1 MPRRSPRRCSS
12 SSGRSASRCARATA
26 RRRTPRWARSRRPT
40 TCASA
45 RSGKPSPGTEVRI
58 ADDGEILTRGPA
70 TFLGYFKDPDATAE
84 TIDADGWLHTG
95 DVGELDADGFLKI
108 TDRKKDIII
117 TAGGKN
123 VCPSEIENKLKV
135 SPFVREAVVI
145 GDQRRHLSALIGI
158 ELDTVGNWALHR
170 RIGFTTY
177 ADLSSKHEVVA
188 LIGDWV
194 DAVNADLAQVETIK
208 RFTLLPKELDQEDGE
223 VTATQKVKRQRDRD
237 GVRAADRGDVP
248 VTAALLADITSTD
261 LMRTLVSG
269 LALGCKYALVALGF
283 VIVFKATGVINFAQ
297 ASFVLVG
304 GYMTFNAANTWNLN
318 FYLALG
324 VAMAAGAILGM
335 LIEALILR
343 RMIGEAPFTL
353 VMVTIGILFILDN
366 LVTAIWGPDPQ
377 NLGDPWTTVRTFGDV
392 PVADKDL
399 WTIGFTALV
408 LAGFFLFFRYS
419 TLGLAMRATALDQE
433 AAMAQGISARKIY
446 RVSWGI
452 AGLVAALAGAALS
465 AGSVALHPG
474 VGLIA
479 LVAFPAMILG
489 GLDSPLGAVV
499 GGIII
504 GLVQQ
509 LTSLYGPE
517 YLEWFGNGF
526 ELVSPYLVMIVI
538 LLVRPYGIFGT
549 KEVRRV

>member
-1 MPRRSPRRCSS
+1 MI
-12 SSGRSASRCARATA
+12 AS
-26 RRRTPRWARSRRPT
+26 
-40 TCASA
+40 
-45 RSGKPSPGTEVRI
+45 V
-58 ADDGEILTRGPA
+58 
-70 TFLGYFKDPDATAE
+70 
-84 TIDADGWLHTG
+84 
-95 DVGELDADGFLKI
+95 
-108 TDRKKDIII
+108 
-117 TAGGKN
+117 
-123 VCPSEIENKLKV
+123 
-135 SPFVREAVVI
+135 
-145 GDQRRHLSALIGI
+145 
-158 ELDTVGNWALHR
+158 
-170 RIGFTTY
+170 
-177 ADLSSKHEVVA
+177 
-188 LIGDWV
+188 
-194 DAVNADLAQVETIK
+194 
-208 RFTLLPKELDQEDGE
+208 
-223 VTATQKVKRQRDRD
+223 
-237 GVRAADRGDVP
+237 
-248 VTAALLADITSTD
+248 LADVTSTD
-261 LMRTLVSG
+261 LLRTLVSG

-304 GYMTFNAANTWNLN
+304 GYMTFNAANTWDLN
-318 FYLALG
+318 FYLALL
-324 VAMAAGAILGM
+324 VAMAAGALLGM
-335 LIEALILR
+335 LIEALVLR

-366 LVTAIWGPDPQ
+366 VVTAIWGPDPQ
-377 NLGDPWTTVRTFGDV
+377 NLGDPWGLNVRTFGDV

-399 WTIGFTALV
+399 WTIAFTALV
-408 LAGFFLFFRYS
+408 LGGFFLFFRYS

-433 AAMAQGISARKIY
+433 AAMAQGISARRIY

-465 AGSVALHPG
+465 AGSVGLTPG

-517 YLEWFGNGF
+517 YLEWFGHGF

-538 LLVRPYGIFGT
+538 LLVRPYGLFGT